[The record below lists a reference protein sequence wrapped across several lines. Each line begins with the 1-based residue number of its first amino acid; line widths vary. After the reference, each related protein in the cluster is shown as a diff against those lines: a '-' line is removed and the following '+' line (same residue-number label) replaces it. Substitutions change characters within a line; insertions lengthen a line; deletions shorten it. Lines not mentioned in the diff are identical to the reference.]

1 MPNVIFYLG
10 YFTIGTVQ
18 LFACWAGAQVWFD
31 IGPILGFIF
40 GIFLAYIPIIGT
52 LLGIYGAITAW
63 DWSLFNTILLFFGPF
78 VIAGIY
84 CIFAAVF
91 WNER

>member
-1 MPNVIFYLG
+1 MPNVIFYLC
-10 YFTIGTVQ
+10 YFAIGTVQ

-31 IGPILGFIF
+31 IGPILAFII

-63 DWSLFNTILLFFGPF
+63 DWSLFNAILLFFGPF

-84 CIFAAVF
+84 CIVAGAF